1 MLLRIETT
9 SNSQYKFT
17 LISAFCKG
25 KSESNSTKLYTTK
38 SKYTILIRVNV
49 SNIGT
54 ILLLFFYKYCA
65 NISKYMHSYYRINKK
80 GRMNRPL
87 SKICIASLLAFH
99 P

>member
-1 MLLRIETT
+1 MLLRIEIT

-25 KSESNSTKLYTTK
+25 KSESNSTKLYTTE

-54 ILLLFFYKYCA
+54 KLLLFFYKYCA
-65 NISKYMHSYYRINKK
+65 NISKYKYSYYRINKK
-80 GRMNRPL
+80 GRINRPL
-87 SKICIASLLAFH
+87 SKMFIASLLAFH

>member
-1 MLLRIETT
+1 MLLRIENT

-25 KSESNSTKLYTTK
+25 KSESNSTKFFTAE

-54 ILLLFFYKYCA
+54 NLMIFSDKFCEIILKL
-65 NISKYMHSYYRINKK
+65 I
-80 GRMNRPL
+80 
-87 SKICIASLLAFH
+87 
-99 P
+99 

>member
-25 KSESNSTKLYTTK
+25 IIELNLTKLFTAEA
-38 SKYTILIRVNV
+38 KYTILIRVNV

-54 ILLLFFYKYCA
+54 NLMLFF
-65 NISKYMHSYYRINKK
+65 
-80 GRMNRPL
+80 GR
-87 SKICIASLLAFH
+87 CLAIILKLI
-99 P
+99 

>member
-25 KSESNSTKLYTTK
+25 KSESNSTKLFTTE

-54 ILLLFFYKYCA
+54 NLMLFIDRYCEIILKL
-65 NISKYMHSYYRINKK
+65 I
-80 GRMNRPL
+80 
-87 SKICIASLLAFH
+87 
-99 P
+99 

>member
-1 MLLRIETT
+1 MVLTTHFYVIEIETT

-25 KSESNSTKLYTTK
+25 KSESNSTKLYTTE

-54 ILLLFFYKYCA
+54 NLMLFFDRYCE
-65 NISKYMHSYYRINKK
+65 IILKLI
-80 GRMNRPL
+80 
-87 SKICIASLLAFH
+87 
-99 P
+99 

>member
-1 MLLRIETT
+1 MLLRIEIT

-25 KSESNSTKLYTTK
+25 KSESNSTKLYTTE

-54 ILLLFFYKYCA
+54 NYA
-65 NISKYMHSYYRINKK
+65 
-80 GRMNRPL
+80 
-87 SKICIASLLAFH
+87 
-99 P
+99 

>member
-25 KSESNSTKLYTTK
+25 IIDLNLTKLSTIQT
-38 SKYTILIRVNV
+38 KYTILIRVNV

-54 ILLLFFYKYCA
+54 NLL
-65 NISKYMHSYYRINKK
+65 
-80 GRMNRPL
+80 
-87 SKICIASLLAFH
+87 
-99 P
+99 

>member
-25 KSESNSTKLYTTK
+25 KSEYNSTKLITIE
-38 SKYTILIRVNV
+38 SEYTILIRVNV

-54 ILLLFFYKYCA
+54 NLMLFFFQILCNYFEINLLLVLI
-65 NISKYMHSYYRINKK
+65 NIIKK
-80 GRMNRPL
+80 GRMNRP
-87 SKICIASLLAFH
+87 
-99 P
+99 

>member
-1 MLLRIETT
+1 MLLRIENI

-17 LISAFCKG
+17 LIAAICKG
-25 KSESNSTKLYTTK
+25 KSESNSAKAFTNE

-54 ILLLFFYKYCA
+54 KLLLFFYKYCA
-65 NISKYMHSYYRINKK
+65 NISKYKYSYYRINKK
-80 GRMNRPL
+80 GRINRPL
-87 SKICIASLLAFH
+87 SKMCIASLLAFH